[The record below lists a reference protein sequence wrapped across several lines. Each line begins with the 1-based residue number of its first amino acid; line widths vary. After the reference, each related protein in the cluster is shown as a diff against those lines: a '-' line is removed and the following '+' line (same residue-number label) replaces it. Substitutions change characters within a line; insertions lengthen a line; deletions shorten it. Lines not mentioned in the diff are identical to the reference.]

1 MRERAEAVRKK
12 VIELVDRDED
22 RLIKAFKH
30 LHANPELGFQ
40 EVKTAALVAKEFK
53 DLGYEVHTGIGKTGV
68 VGILENGPGP
78 VVMFR
83 GDMDGLPVRE
93 STGLDYASKATAAT
107 EGGGS
112 TPVAHACGHDAH
124 VTFLLGV
131 AKVMSELKG
140 EWSGTL
146 VLVAQP
152 AEELILGAR
161 AMVEGGLYDD
171 GKVPEPDYLV
181 SSHVFP
187 VHAAGTAAVRGGRR
201 MAGTDQIDVTIY
213 GIGGHGSQ
221 PENAKDPVVMGAMAV
236 LGYQTIVSRAVD
248 PQEPSVIT
256 VGAFQAGDS
265 NNTIPDSVTLKVNLR
280 WYSPEVREQMIEGIK
295 RITDAIAMAAG
306 MPKDRMP
313 KYVMKGS
320 SGPVILDEEMVR
332 RAEPALRRALGEGR
346 VVAGLPPVMGSEDF
360 HDLARPFPNTRIV
373 WIEVGCGP
381 ADVVEDLKKGIRPAS
396 NHNPAFKVELPAIAA
411 GTKANAMV
419 VLDLLTKG

>member
-1 MRERAEAVRKK
+1 
-12 VIELVDRDED
+12 
-22 RLIKAFKH
+22 
-30 LHANPELGFQ
+30 
-40 EVKTAALVAKEFK
+40 
-53 DLGYEVHTGIGKTGV
+53 
-68 VGILENGPGP
+68 
-78 VVMFR
+78 MFR

-161 AMVEGGLYDD
+161 AMVEDGLYDD

-280 WYSPEVREQMIEGIK
+280 WYSPEGPRADDRGDQADHRRHRDGRGHAQGPHAEVRDEG
-295 RITDAIAMAAG
+295 
-306 MPKDRMP
+306 
-313 KYVMKGS
+313 
-320 SGPVILDEEMVR
+320 LVR
-332 RAEPALRRALGEGR
+332 PGDPRRGDGRTGRAALRRVLGEDR

-360 HDLARPFPNTRIV
+360 HDLARPFPKTRIV
-373 WIEVGCGP
+373 WIEIGCGP

-396 NHNPAFKVELPAIAA
+396 NHNPEFKVELPAIAA

-419 VLDLLTKG
+419 LLDLLTKE